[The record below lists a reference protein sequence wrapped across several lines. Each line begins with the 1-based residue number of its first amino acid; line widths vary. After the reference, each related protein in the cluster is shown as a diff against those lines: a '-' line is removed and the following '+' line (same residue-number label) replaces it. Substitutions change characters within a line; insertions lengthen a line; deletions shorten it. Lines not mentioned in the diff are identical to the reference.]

1 MCLHTLRLR
10 EAFCS
15 QVTEHHSLWLKSAF
29 PARVPRVLA
38 QDVFQA
44 PTTPPDKYSASQRP
58 TQQSME

>member
-1 MCLHTLRLR
+1 MCLHTLRIR

-44 PTTPPDKYSASQRP
+44 PTTPPDRDSASQRP